1 MREKKITAL
10 IMSIFMVLSL
20 LPSTVFAAAAVKLD
34 GQLKINGKAVV
45 GTTLSAELKDVKL
58 EGLADGSIS
67 YMWSRKAVDD
77 TENAHLQEIGKE
89 KTYVVT
95 EEDLGCKIVLTVT
108 GIEDKGYTGSLNAET
123 ADAVAPAESQDQTAQ
138 DTQEILETEVQ
149 DTSVPELPM
158 EEVPDTETP
167 ENNIQ
172 TEEVYEEIPAEE
184 QGMDSAQTD
193 ELPEEVLDLE
203 EQTGE
208 AGSESVDGIP
218 AAQEDGTTELY
229 PAEGEDQF
237 YEDDSLTPVDP
248 SEMEDEEAGSEEV
261 DGIPPAQEDAPGQ
274 SGEETPEIPDDT
286 ETSYLAEAVTPDGTG
301 VLDFGT
307 LPAGE
312 TADGTSLNVTVRNTG
327 TETLHFLGN
336 SPEHFAVQDIVDPL
350 EPGKEVTLWVAP
362 RQGTA
367 AGTYEDVITYTS
379 EEGAQASFTARMI
392 LTESETPEVPALTT
406 DQEFLEFTADEAQIL
421 TLTNNSSEDISLTAS
436 TAEGTVIVDPSTV
449 VIPAG
454 ENYQFQIVPADNLE
468 NGTEYQDNITFTD
481 ETNAENT
488 VVIPVMVVLPAET
501 PDPIS
506 DVTADKDSLD
516 FGTET
521 EGYQEAPAED
531 HVVLTNNGD
540 VDAELSDPVSE
551 NGEAKYFDVL
561 LADSIL
567 PAGGTTHLI
576 TRPKTGLAAGDYKES
591 FTVTDVTA
599 GKDITVT
606 ASFSVSAASHSLSA
620 APASLEFAAAK
631 KGYSQTEAQ
640 KITVTNNGTAAETL
654 IQPVGSAFD
663 ISQADTAALTIQPGE
678 SVSFTVRPKTGLDIG
693 TYQET
698 IQISSGTATVGVNA
712 VFQVIKGTATVT
724 KIQTPGN
731 ITGLANG
738 TKKDAKAMGLP
749 SVVVIET
756 TSGNMKA
763 AVTWDVKNCA
773 YDPSNTEAQTF
784 SVSGAVKLPDG
795 VDNNNKIPLS
805 VKIKVSVKAYAPRT
819 VSAADNKITG
829 IQYNG
834 NYTTQSKISFTAV
847 GAGMDNTSPRKGDTR
862 YLPLN
867 WTVINT
873 NTWSSAPY
881 TASFGMAQSG
891 DYTLKVTFQL
901 QKFDGS
907 TWKST
912 EDYAAGKVPF
922 HVSKA
927 SVTGPGQNLTPAAD
941 RRNAVRTGDSTPVL
955 PFVIILVVAAVA
967 IGGVIIYKKK
977 K

>member
-45 GTTLSAELKDVKL
+45 GTTLSAELKDVKP

-67 YMWSRKAVDD
+67 YKWSRKAVDD

-95 EEDLGCKIVLTVT
+95 EADLGCKIVLTVT
-108 GIEDKGYTGSLNAET
+108 GTEDKGYTGSLNAET
-123 ADAVAPAESQDQTAQ
+123 ADVVAPAESQDQAVQDAQ
-138 DTQEILETEVQ
+138 VVPETEEQ
-149 DTSVPELPM
+149 DASVPEVPA
-158 EEVPDTETP
+158 EEVPETST
-167 ENNIQ
+167 Q
-172 TEEVYEEIPAEE
+172 TEEEYEEIPAEE
-184 QGMDSAQTD
+184 SGMEQTD
-193 ELPEEVLDLE
+193 ELPEEVLEPE

-208 AGSESVDGIP
+208 AGSESVEGIP

-248 SEMEDEEAGSEEV
+248 SEMEDDEAGSEEV
-261 DGIPPAQEDAPGQ
+261 DGIPPAQEDNQDQ
-274 SGEETPEIPDDT
+274 SGEENQEVIDDPE
-286 ETSYLAEAVTPDGTG
+286 SVYLAEALTPDGTG

-336 SPEHFAVQDIVDPL
+336 SPERFAVQDIVDPL
-350 EPGKEVTLWVAP
+350 EPGAEVTLWVAP

-367 AGTYEDVITYTS
+367 AGNYEDVITYIS

-392 LTESETPEVPALTT
+392 LTEAENPEVPALAA
-406 DQEFLEFTADEAQIL
+406 DQELLEFTADEAQIL

-454 ENYQFQIVPADNLE
+454 ENYQFQIVPADGLE
-468 NGTEYQDNITFTD
+468 AEKEYQDNITFTD
-481 ETNAENT
+481 EANAENAVT
-488 VVIPVMVVLPAET
+488 IPVTVVLPAEV

-506 DVTADKDSLD
+506 DVTSDKDSLD

-531 HVVLTNNGD
+531 YAVLTNNGKA
-540 VDAELSDPVSE
+540 DAELSDPVSE

-567 PAGGTTHLI
+567 PAGGATHLI
-576 TRPKTGLAAGDYKES
+576 IRPKTGLAAGNYKES
-591 FTVTDVTA
+591 FMVTDLTA
-599 GKDITVT
+599 GKDITIT
-606 ASFSVSAASHSLSA
+606 AVFSVSAASHSLSV

-631 KGYSQTEAQ
+631 KGYSQIEAQ
-640 KITVTNNGTAAETL
+640 QITVTNNGTAAETL
-654 IQPVGSAFD
+654 SQPVGSAFE
-663 ISQADTAALTIQPGE
+663 ISQADTVVLTIQPGE

-698 IQISSGTATVGVNA
+698 IQISSGAANVGVDA

-724 KIQTPGN
+724 KIQTPEN

-738 TKKDAKAMGLP
+738 TKKDAKSLRLP

-763 AVTWDVKNCA
+763 AVTWDVKSCA
-773 YDPSNTEAQTF
+773 YDPSNTEKQTF
-784 SVSGAVKLPDG
+784 SVSGTVKLPEG
-795 VDNNNKIPLS
+795 VDNNNKLPLS
-805 VKIKVSVKAYAPRT
+805 VKVKVSVKAYAPRT
-819 VSAADNKITG
+819 VSAADNKITALSITEIIQHSLRFPLQQLAQVWIIHLQEKVIPG
-829 IQYNG
+829 I
-834 NYTTQSKISFTAV
+834 F
-847 GAGMDNTSPRKGDTR
+847 R
-862 YLPLN
+862 
-867 WTVINT
+867 
-873 NTWSSAPY
+873 
-881 TASFGMAQSG
+881 
-891 DYTLKVTFQL
+891 
-901 QKFDGS
+901 
-907 TWKST
+907 
-912 EDYAAGKVPF
+912 
-922 HVSKA
+922 
-927 SVTGPGQNLTPAAD
+927 
-941 RRNAVRTGDSTPVL
+941 
-955 PFVIILVVAAVA
+955 
-967 IGGVIIYKKK
+967 
-977 K
+977 

>member
-34 GQLKINGKAVV
+34 GQLKINGKAAV
-45 GTTLSAELKDVKL
+45 GTTLSAELKDVKP

-67 YMWSRKAVDD
+67 YKWSRKPVDD

-95 EEDLGCKIVLTVT
+95 EADLGCKIVLTIT
-108 GIEDKGYTGSLNAET
+108 GAEDKGYTGSLNAET
-123 ADAVAPAESQDQTAQ
+123 ADAVAPAESQDQPAP
-138 DTQEILETEVQ
+138 DTQAVPETEEQ
-149 DTSVPELPM
+149 DAAAPEVPA
-158 EEVPDTETP
+158 EEVPETD
-167 ENNIQ
+167 IQ
-172 TEEVYEEIPAEE
+172 TEEEYEEIPAEE
-184 QGMDSAQTD
+184 SGVENAQTD
-193 ELPEEVLDLE
+193 ELLEEVLEPE

-208 AGSESVDGIP
+208 AGSESVEGIP

-248 SEMEDEEAGSEEV
+248 SEMEDDEAGSEEV
-261 DGIPPAQEDAPGQ
+261 DGIPPAQEDDSDQ
-274 SGEETPEIPDDT
+274 SGEGNQEVPDTADPV
-286 ETSYLAEAVTPDGTG
+286 YLAEVHTPDGTG

-312 TADGTSLNVTVRNTG
+312 TADGTSLNVAVKNTG

-350 EPGKEVTLWVAP
+350 EPGAEVVLWVAP

-367 AGTYEDVITYTS
+367 AGTYEDVITYSS
-379 EEGAQASFTARMI
+379 EEGAQASFTARMV
-392 LTESETPEVPALTT
+392 LTEAEKPEVPALAA
-406 DQEFLEFTADEAQIL
+406 DQEFLGFTADEAQIL
-421 TLTNNSSEDISLTAS
+421 TLTNNSSKDISLTAS

-454 ENYQFQIVPADNLE
+454 GNYQFQIVPADGLE
-468 NGTEYQDNITFTD
+468 AEKEYQDNITFTD
-481 ETNAENT
+481 EANAENT
-488 VVIPVMVVLPAET
+488 VTIPVTVVLPPEV

-506 DVTADKDSLD
+506 DVTSDRDSLD

-531 HVVLTNNGD
+531 YAVLTNNGEAE
-540 VDAELSDPVSE
+540 AELSDPVSE

-576 TRPKTGLAAGDYKES
+576 IRPKTGLAAGNYKES
-591 FTVTDVTA
+591 FTVTDLTA
-599 GKDITVT
+599 GKDITIT
-606 ASFSVSAASHSLSA
+606 AVFSVSAASHSLSVD
-620 APASLEFAAAK
+620 PASLEFPAAK
-631 KGYSQTEAQ
+631 KGYNQIEAQ
-640 KITVTNNGTAAETL
+640 QITVTNNGTAAETL
-654 IQPVGSAFD
+654 TQPMGSAFD
-663 ISQADTAALTIQPGE
+663 VSQADTAALTIQPGE
-678 SVSFTVRPKTGLDIG
+678 SVSFTVRPKAGLDIG

-698 IQISSGTATVGVNA
+698 IQISSGAATVGVNV
-712 VFQVIKGTATVT
+712 VFQVIKGTATIT
-724 KIQTPGN
+724 KIQTPEN

-738 TKKDAKAMGLP
+738 TKKDAKSLRLP

-763 AVTWDVKNCA
+763 AVTWDVKSCS
-773 YDPSNTEAQTF
+773 YDPSNTEKQTF
-784 SVSGAVKLPDG
+784 SVSGTVKLPEG
-795 VDNNNKIPLS
+795 VDNNNKLPLS
-805 VKIKVSVKAYAPRT
+805 VKVKVSVKAYAPRT
-819 VSAADNKITG
+819 VSSADNKITG
-829 IQYNG
+829 IEYNG
-834 NYTTQSKISFTAV
+834 NYTTQSKISFAAV

-901 QKFDGS
+901 QKFDGAS
-907 TWKST
+907 WKSI
-912 EDYAAGKVPF
+912 EDYASCKVPF

-927 SVTGPGQNLTPAAD
+927 SVTGPGQNLTPAAN

>member
-45 GTTLSAELKDVKL
+45 GTTLSAELKDVKP

-67 YMWSRKAVDD
+67 YKWSRKAVDD
-77 TENAHLQEIGKE
+77 TENAQLQEIGKE

-95 EEDLGCKIVLTVT
+95 EADLGCKIVLTVT
-108 GIEDKGYTGSLNAET
+108 GTEDKGYTGSLNAET
-123 ADAVAPAESQDQTAQ
+123 ADAVAPAESQDQAAQ
-138 DTQEILETEVQ
+138 DTQVVPETEEQ
-149 DTSVPELPM
+149 DASVPEVPA
-158 EEVPDTETP
+158 EEVPETST
-167 ENNIQ
+167 Q
-172 TEEVYEEIPAEE
+172 TEEEYEEIPAEE
-184 QGMDSAQTD
+184 SGMEQTD
-193 ELPEEVLDLE
+193 ELPEEVLEPE

-208 AGSESVDGIP
+208 AGSESVEGIP

-248 SEMEDEEAGSEEV
+248 SEMEDDEAGSEEV
-261 DGIPPAQEDAPGQ
+261 DGIPPAQEDNQDQ
-274 SGEETPEIPDDT
+274 SGEENQEVIDDPE
-286 ETSYLAEAVTPDGTG
+286 SVYLAEALTPDGTG

-336 SPEHFAVQDIVDPL
+336 SPERFAVQDIVDPL
-350 EPGKEVTLWVAP
+350 EPGAEVTLWVAP

-367 AGTYEDVITYTS
+367 AGNYEDVITYIS

-392 LTESETPEVPALTT
+392 LTEAENPEVPALAA
-406 DQEFLEFTADEAQIL
+406 DQELLEFTADEAQIL

-454 ENYQFQIVPADNLE
+454 ENYQFQIVPADGLE
-468 NGTEYQDNITFTD
+468 AEKEYQDNITFTD
-481 ETNAENT
+481 EANAENAVT
-488 VVIPVMVVLPAET
+488 IPVTVVLPAEV

-506 DVTADKDSLD
+506 DVTSDKDSLD

-521 EGYQEAPAED
+521 EGYQEAPAENYA
-531 HVVLTNNGD
+531 VLTNNGKA
-540 VDAELSDPVSE
+540 DAELSDPVSE

-567 PAGGTTHLI
+567 PAGGATHLI
-576 TRPKTGLAAGDYKES
+576 IRPKTGLAAGNYKES
-591 FTVTDVTA
+591 FVVTDLTA
-599 GKDITVT
+599 GKDITIT
-606 ASFSVSAASHSLSA
+606 AVFSVSAASHSLSV

-631 KGYSQTEAQ
+631 KGYSQIEAQ
-640 KITVTNNGTAAETL
+640 QITVTNNGTAAETL
-654 IQPVGSAFD
+654 SQPVGSAFE
-663 ISQADTAALTIQPGE
+663 ISQADTAVLTIQPGE

-698 IQISSGTATVGVNA
+698 IQISSGAANVGVDA

-724 KIQTPGN
+724 KIQTPEN

-738 TKKDAKAMGLP
+738 TKKDAKSLRLP

-763 AVTWDVKNCA
+763 AVTWDVKSCA
-773 YDPSNTEAQTF
+773 YDPSNTEKQTF
-784 SVSGAVKLPDG
+784 SVSGTVKLPEG
-795 VDNNNKIPLS
+795 VDNNNKLPLS
-805 VKIKVSVKAYAPRT
+805 VKVKVSVKAYAPRT

-829 IQYNG
+829 IEYNG

-901 QKFDGS
+901 QKFDGAA
-907 TWKST
+907 WKSI
-912 EDYAAGKVPF
+912 EDYASCKVPF

>member
-45 GTTLSAELKDVKL
+45 GTTLSAELKDVKP

-67 YMWSRKAVDD
+67 YKWSRKAVDD
-77 TENAHLQEIGKE
+77 TENAQLQEIGKE

-95 EEDLGCKIVLTVT
+95 EADLGCKIVLTVT
-108 GIEDKGYTGSLNAET
+108 GTEDKGYTGSLNAET
-123 ADAVAPAESQDQTAQ
+123 ADAVAPAESEDQAVQDAQ
-138 DTQEILETEVQ
+138 VVPETEEQ
-149 DTSVPELPM
+149 DASVPEVPA
-158 EEVPDTETP
+158 EEVPETS
-167 ENNIQ
+167 IQ
-172 TEEVYEEIPAEE
+172 TEEEYEEIPAEE
-184 QGMDSAQTD
+184 SGMEQID
-193 ELPEEVLDLE
+193 ELPEEVLEPE

-208 AGSESVDGIP
+208 AGSESVEGIP

-248 SEMEDEEAGSEEV
+248 SEMEDDEAGSEEV
-261 DGIPPAQEDAPGQ
+261 DGIPPAQEDNQDQ
-274 SGEETPEIPDDT
+274 SGEENQEVIDDPE
-286 ETSYLAEAVTPDGTG
+286 SVYLAEALTPDGTG

-350 EPGKEVTLWVAP
+350 EPGAEVTLWVAP

-367 AGTYEDVITYTS
+367 AGTYEDVITYIS

-392 LTESETPEVPALTT
+392 LTEAENPEVPALAA
-406 DQEFLEFTADEAQIL
+406 DQELLEFTADEAQIL

-454 ENYQFQIVPADNLE
+454 ENYQFQIVPADGLE
-468 NGTEYQDNITFTD
+468 AEKEYQDNITFTD
-481 ETNAENT
+481 EANAENAENAVT
-488 VVIPVMVVLPAET
+488 IPVTVVLPAEV

-506 DVTADKDSLD
+506 DVTSDKDSLD

-521 EGYQEAPAED
+521 EGYQEAPVED
-531 HVVLTNNGD
+531 YAVLTNNGKA
-540 VDAELSDPVSE
+540 DAELSDPVSE

-567 PAGGTTHLI
+567 PAGGATHLI
-576 TRPKTGLAAGDYKES
+576 IRPKTGLAAGNYKES
-591 FTVTDVTA
+591 FMVTDLTA
-599 GKDITVT
+599 GKDITIT
-606 ASFSVSAASHSLSA
+606 AVFSVSAASHSLSV

-631 KGYSQTEAQ
+631 KGYSQIEAQ
-640 KITVTNNGTAAETL
+640 QITVTNNGTAAETL
-654 IQPVGSAFD
+654 SQPVGNAFE
-663 ISQADTAALTIQPGE
+663 ISQADTAVLTIQPGE

-698 IQISSGTATVGVNA
+698 IQISSGAANVGVDA

-724 KIQTPGN
+724 KIQTPEN

-738 TKKDAKAMGLP
+738 TKKDAKSLRLP

-763 AVTWDVKNCA
+763 AVTWDVKSCA
-773 YDPSNTEAQTF
+773 YDPSNTEKQTF
-784 SVSGAVKLPDG
+784 SVRGTVKLPEG
-795 VDNNNKIPLS
+795 VDNNNKLPLS
-805 VKIKVSVKAYAPRT
+805 VKVKVSVKAYAPRT

-829 IQYNG
+829 IEYNG

-901 QKFDGS
+901 QKFDGAA
-907 TWKST
+907 WKSI
-912 EDYAAGKVPF
+912 EDYASCKVPF

-955 PFVIILVVAAVA
+955 PFVIILVVAVVA

>member
-45 GTTLSAELKDVKL
+45 GTTLSAELKDVKP

-67 YMWSRKAVDD
+67 YKWSRKAVDD

-95 EEDLGCKIVLTVT
+95 EADLGCKIVLTVT
-108 GIEDKGYTGSLNAET
+108 GTEDKGYTGSLNAET
-123 ADAVAPAESQDQTAQ
+123 ADVVAPAESQDQAVQDAQ
-138 DTQEILETEVQ
+138 VVPETEEQ
-149 DTSVPELPM
+149 DASVSEVPA
-158 EEVPDTETP
+158 EEVPETST
-167 ENNIQ
+167 Q
-172 TEEVYEEIPAEE
+172 TEEEYEEIPAEE
-184 QGMDSAQTD
+184 SGMEQTD
-193 ELPEEVLDLE
+193 ELPEEVLEPE

-208 AGSESVDGIP
+208 AGSESVEGIP

-248 SEMEDEEAGSEEV
+248 SEMEDDEAGSEEV
-261 DGIPPAQEDAPGQ
+261 DGIPPAQEENQEVIDD
-274 SGEETPEIPDDT
+274 PE
-286 ETSYLAEAVTPDGTG
+286 SVYLAEALTPDGTG

-336 SPEHFAVQDIVDPL
+336 SPERFAVQDIVDPL
-350 EPGKEVTLWVAP
+350 EPGAEVTLWVAP

-367 AGTYEDVITYTS
+367 AGNYEDVITYIS

-392 LTESETPEVPALTT
+392 LTEAENPEVPALAA
-406 DQEFLEFTADEAQIL
+406 DQELLEFTADEAQIL

-454 ENYQFQIVPADNLE
+454 ENYQFQIVPADGLE
-468 NGTEYQDNITFTD
+468 AEKEYQDNITFTD
-481 ETNAENT
+481 EANAENAVT
-488 VVIPVMVVLPAET
+488 IPVTVVLPAEV

-506 DVTADKDSLD
+506 DVTSDKDSLD

-531 HVVLTNNGD
+531 YAVLTNNGKA
-540 VDAELSDPVSE
+540 DAELSDPVSE

-567 PAGGTTHLI
+567 PAGGATHLI
-576 TRPKTGLAAGDYKES
+576 IRPKTGLAAGNYKES
-591 FTVTDVTA
+591 FMVTDLTA
-599 GKDITVT
+599 GKDITIT
-606 ASFSVSAASHSLSA
+606 AVFSVSAASHSLSV

-631 KGYSQTEAQ
+631 KGYSQIEAQ
-640 KITVTNNGTAAETL
+640 QITVTNNGTAAETL
-654 IQPVGSAFD
+654 SQPVGSAFE
-663 ISQADTAALTIQPGE
+663 ISQADTAVLTIQPGE

-698 IQISSGTATVGVNA
+698 IQISSGAANVGVDA

-724 KIQTPGN
+724 KIQTPEN

-738 TKKDAKAMGLP
+738 TKKDAKSLRLP

-763 AVTWDVKNCA
+763 AVTWDVKSCA
-773 YDPSNTEAQTF
+773 YDPSNTEKQTF
-784 SVSGAVKLPDG
+784 SVSGTVKLPEG
-795 VDNNNKIPLS
+795 VDNNNKLPLS
-805 VKIKVSVKAYAPRT
+805 VKVKVSVKAYAPRT

-829 IQYNG
+829 IEYNG

-901 QKFDGS
+901 QKFDGAA
-907 TWKST
+907 WKSI
-912 EDYAAGKVPF
+912 EDYASCKVPF

>member
-45 GTTLSAELKDVKL
+45 GTTLSAELKDVKP

-67 YMWSRKAVDD
+67 YKWSRKAVDD

-95 EEDLGCKIVLTVT
+95 EADLGCKIVLTVT
-108 GIEDKGYTGSLNAET
+108 GTEDKGYTGSLNAET
-123 ADAVAPAESQDQTAQ
+123 ADVVALAESQDQAVQDAQ
-138 DTQEILETEVQ
+138 VVPETEEQ
-149 DTSVPELPM
+149 DASVPEVPA
-158 EEVPDTETP
+158 EEVPETST
-167 ENNIQ
+167 Q
-172 TEEVYEEIPAEE
+172 TEEEYEEIPAEE
-184 QGMDSAQTD
+184 SGMEQTD
-193 ELPEEVLDLE
+193 ELPEEVLEPE

-208 AGSESVDGIP
+208 AGSESVEGIP

-248 SEMEDEEAGSEEV
+248 SEMEDDEAGSEEV
-261 DGIPPAQEDAPGQ
+261 DGIPPAQEENQEVIDD
-274 SGEETPEIPDDT
+274 PE
-286 ETSYLAEAVTPDGTG
+286 SVYLAEALTPDGTG

-336 SPEHFAVQDIVDPL
+336 SPERFAVQDIVDPL
-350 EPGKEVTLWVAP
+350 EPGAEVTLWVAP

-367 AGTYEDVITYTS
+367 AGNYEDVITYIS

-392 LTESETPEVPALTT
+392 LTEAENPEVPALAA
-406 DQEFLEFTADEAQIL
+406 DQELLEFTADEAQIL

-454 ENYQFQIVPADNLE
+454 ENYQFQIVPADGLE
-468 NGTEYQDNITFTD
+468 AEKEYQDNITFTD
-481 ETNAENT
+481 EANAENAVT
-488 VVIPVMVVLPAET
+488 IPVTVVLPAEV

-506 DVTADKDSLD
+506 DVTSDKDSLD

-531 HVVLTNNGD
+531 YAVLTNNGKA
-540 VDAELSDPVSE
+540 DAELSDPVSE

-567 PAGGTTHLI
+567 PAGGATHLI
-576 TRPKTGLAAGDYKES
+576 IRPKTGLAAGNYKES
-591 FTVTDVTA
+591 FMVTDLTA
-599 GKDITVT
+599 GKDITIT
-606 ASFSVSAASHSLSA
+606 AVFSVSAASHSLSV

-631 KGYSQTEAQ
+631 KGYSQIEAQ
-640 KITVTNNGTAAETL
+640 QITVTNNGTAAETL
-654 IQPVGSAFD
+654 SQPVGSAFE
-663 ISQADTAALTIQPGE
+663 ISQADTAVLTIQPGE

-698 IQISSGTATVGVNA
+698 IQISSGAANVGVDA

-724 KIQTPGN
+724 KIQTPEN

-738 TKKDAKAMGLP
+738 TKKDAKSLRLP

-763 AVTWDVKNCA
+763 AVTWDVKSCA
-773 YDPSNTEAQTF
+773 YDPSNTEKQTF
-784 SVSGAVKLPDG
+784 SVSGTVKLPEG
-795 VDNNNKIPLS
+795 VDNNNKLPLS
-805 VKIKVSVKAYAPRT
+805 VKVKVSVKAYAPRT

-829 IQYNG
+829 IEYNG

-901 QKFDGS
+901 QKFDGAA
-907 TWKST
+907 WKSI
-912 EDYAAGKVPF
+912 EDYASCKVPF

>member
-45 GTTLSAELKDVKL
+45 GTTLSAELKDVKP

-67 YMWSRKAVDD
+67 YKWSRKAVDD
-77 TENAHLQEIGKE
+77 TENAQLQEIGKE

-95 EEDLGCKIVLTVT
+95 EADLGCKIVLTVT
-108 GIEDKGYTGSLNAET
+108 GTEDKGYTGSLNAET
-123 ADAVAPAESQDQTAQ
+123 ADVVAPAESQDQAAQ
-138 DTQEILETEVQ
+138 DTQVVPETEEQ
-149 DTSVPELPM
+149 DASVSEVPA
-158 EEVPDTETP
+158 EEVPETST
-167 ENNIQ
+167 Q
-172 TEEVYEEIPAEE
+172 TEEGYEEIPAEE
-184 QGMDSAQTD
+184 SGMEQTD
-193 ELPEEVLDLE
+193 ELPEEVLEPE

-208 AGSESVDGIP
+208 AGSESVEGIP

-248 SEMEDEEAGSEEV
+248 SEMEDDEAGSEEV
-261 DGIPPAQEDAPGQ
+261 DGIPPAQEDNQDQ
-274 SGEETPEIPDDT
+274 SGEENQEVIDDPE
-286 ETSYLAEAVTPDGTG
+286 SVYLAEALTPDGTG

-312 TADGTSLNVTVRNTG
+312 TADGISLNVTVRNTG

-336 SPEHFAVQDIVDPL
+336 SPERFAVQDIVDPL
-350 EPGKEVTLWVAP
+350 EPGTEVTLWVAP

-367 AGTYEDVITYTS
+367 AGNYEDVITYIS

-392 LTESETPEVPALTT
+392 LTEAENPEVPALAA
-406 DQEFLEFTADEAQIL
+406 DQELLEFTADEAQIL

-454 ENYQFQIVPADNLE
+454 ENYQFQIVPADGLE
-468 NGTEYQDNITFTD
+468 AEKEYQDNITFTD
-481 ETNAENT
+481 EANAENAENAVT
-488 VVIPVMVVLPAET
+488 IPVTVVLPAEV

-506 DVTADKDSLD
+506 DVTSDKDSLD

-531 HVVLTNNGD
+531 YAVLTNNGKA
-540 VDAELSDPVSE
+540 DAELSDPVSE

-567 PAGGTTHLI
+567 PAGGATHLI
-576 TRPKTGLAAGDYKES
+576 IRPKTGLAAGNYKES
-591 FTVTDVTA
+591 FMVTDLTA
-599 GKDITVT
+599 GKDITIT
-606 ASFSVSAASHSLSA
+606 AVFSVSAASHSLSV

-631 KGYSQTEAQ
+631 KGYSQIEAQ
-640 KITVTNNGTAAETL
+640 QITVTNNGTAAETL
-654 IQPVGSAFD
+654 SQPVGSAFE
-663 ISQADTAALTIQPGE
+663 ISQADTAVLTIQPGE

-698 IQISSGTATVGVNA
+698 IQISSGAANVGVDA

-724 KIQTPGN
+724 KIQTPEN

-738 TKKDAKAMGLP
+738 TKKDAKSLRLP

-763 AVTWDVKNCA
+763 AVTWDVKSCA
-773 YDPSNTEAQTF
+773 YDPSNTEKQTF
-784 SVSGAVKLPDG
+784 SVSGTVKLPEG
-795 VDNNNKIPLS
+795 VDNNNKLPLS
-805 VKIKVSVKAYAPRT
+805 VKVKVSVKAYAPRT

-829 IQYNG
+829 IEYNG

-901 QKFDGS
+901 QKFDG
-907 TWKST
+907 TAWKSI
-912 EDYAAGKVPF
+912 EDYASCKVPF